1 MNHLRMSSSSSYF
14 QYPFSSLDPHLPF
27 LIHLPL
33 EFHPPSQLTQR
44 LHCNS
49 FPFLE
54 ITSYSISSVDSANKS
69 NRTASTDNPSTEAAP
84 YLSLQTTHTTS
95 VDNQSTA
102 KPDARPS
109 NDQQRTM
116 GPGGQKRPRM
126 ETNSQQ
132 ASLIFDSSASSSQ
145 QQNNDKKTT
154 QGGRCRLFIGN
165 IPSDL
170 TQEEF
175 QILFGKYGELIEYFV
190 NPSRGFGFVKLVDL
204 NHLLHQSLSSFSS
217 RVHVN
222 WLNRQNLILTVIFYV
237 VNLFVFVLPVKV
249 QRLK

>member
-1 MNHLRMSSSSSYF
+1 MNHLRMSSSSSYS
-14 QYPFSSLDPHLPF
+14 QYPFSSLDPHLP
-27 LIHLPL
+27 LPIHLSS
-33 EFHPPSQLTQR
+33 EIHPQPQLIQR

-49 FPFLE
+49 FLCLE
-54 ITSYSISSVDSANKS
+54 IISYSIFSVDSPNKS
-69 NRTASTDNPSTEAAP
+69 NRTASTDNPTTEAAA
-84 YLSLQTTHTTS
+84 YLSLQTSHTS

-109 NDQQRTM
+109 NDQQRSM

-132 ASLIFDSSASSSQ
+132 ANLIFDSSSQ
-145 QQNNDKKTT
+145 QQNNEKKTT

-217 RVHVN
+217 RIHVN
-222 WLNRQNLILTVIFYV
+222 
-237 VNLFVFVLPVKV
+237 
-249 QRLK
+249 